1 METNNF
7 ESNPS
12 EKQHSE
18 KKLDTDIDPNPDPT
32 HKPEPDP
39 KPDPADT
46 GTSNSGPDS
55 PKPAAEAEDLE
66 KTTDVD
72 QVQDDDNVEKVEEA
86 PQGIRD
92 TLKSVSEEIDQFLLS
107 LSSWKGKKE
116 IKDDDK
122 NDDDKKD
129 DEKEGENDE
138 KVTSIDI
145 PAFVEN
151 FLNLVGELVIEYETS
166 TEGKGKWGQVPEDDL
181 AFLDAVNQVSKL
193 TNSLSEFKSD
203 PNNCT
208 LVNYSGGI
216 YQRAMSF
223 LEDQFRLLL
232 EDYKGNN
239 ELEHNTDAKG
249 KQQEDK
255 DSCALPESDEQV
267 TEKEEKEKEEEDD
280 FTGYSKHVV
289 ANLNR
294 IAKEMILGGYESE
307 CYQVYVIT
315 RRYVFDECLDKL
327 GFEKMSI
334 DEVQKMH
341 WEALECEISAWIKTF
356 KDCATI
362 YFAKE
367 RKFCEAVFSD
377 FPSISSSL
385 FSNLVRGVM
394 IQLLN
399 FTEGISMTRPSAEK
413 LFKFL
418 DMYETLRD
426 SISAINALFP
436 QESENELKPEMTAA
450 KCRIGET
457 AISIFCDL
465 ENSIKSDTGKTPV
478 PGGAV
483 HPLTRYTMNY
493 LKYACEYMTTLEQM
507 FKEHSKIERADSTS
521 RPHFE
526 GKPQD
531 FKSNTNGGENSSPF
545 SAQLMRVM
553 DLLDANLEAKAKL
566 YKEIELSSIFM
577 MNNGRYILQKIKG
590 SSEIHEVVGDPWF
603 RRKSSDLRNFHKSY
617 QRETWGKLLSYL
629 GHEGLLVHGK
639 VAKPVLKERFKNF
652 SLMFDEIHRT
662 QSTWVVSDEQLQTE
676 LRVSISAVVIPAYR
690 SFWGRFSHYLDPG
703 RQYEKYIKYQPE
715 DIEDCI
721 EELFDGRKH

>member
-116 IKDDDK
+116 IVVKEDDDK

-239 ELEHNTDAKG
+239 ELEHNTDAKV
-249 KQQEDK
+249 
-255 DSCALPESDEQV
+255 PESDEQV

-721 EELFDGRKH
+721 EELFDGRK